1 MKLLL
6 LIVSLCL
13 AFLVGCST
21 TASKSDI
28 ERATAACGLN
38 GEVVSVRRKHS
49 KTVEVVCGN
58 GAMFTFNTKD

>member
-1 MKLLL
+1 MKAL
-6 LIVSLCL
+6 LI
-13 AFLVGCST
+13 AAGFLTVTACST

-38 GEVVSVRRKHS
+38 GQVVTVRRKHS
-49 KTVEVVCGN
+49 RTVEVECGN